1 MKQPENAPE
10 RKTGGRWKPGQSGNP
25 GGRSSQTAKL
35 RAKLATGSEAV
46 IKIVMD
52 AAKSGDMQACRLILE
67 RMVPAIKPVSEP
79 IQFDFSGST
88 PTEQA
93 RSIMAAIAAGDIP
106 PDQGRALIEA
116 LASVAKITELDELS
130 RRLAALEA
138 KA

>member
-1 MKQPENAPE
+1 LSTPENASQS
-10 RKTGGRWKPGQSGNP
+10 KTGGRWKPGQSGNP
-25 GGRSSQTAKL
+25 GGRSSQAAKL
-35 RAKLATGSEAV
+35 RAKLATGSDAV
-46 IKIVMD
+46 IKVVMA
-52 AAKSGDMQACRLILE
+52 AAKNGDMQACRMILE

-79 IQFDFSGST
+79 VQFNFTGST

-106 PDQGRALIEA
+106 PDQGKALIEA
-116 LASVAKITELDELS
+116 LASVARIAEIDELC